1 MLFLFY
7 LVLAFTE
14 LSLLRS
20 HFRPFTEVMRK
31 GGREVTKKTQRT
43 ADQTEI
49 ANELDDPGGRL
60 VGPAFVVIVRPV
72 D

>member
-31 GGREVTKKTQRT
+31 GRRKVTKKLNEPGQI
-43 ADQTEI
+43 EI
-49 ANELDDPGGRL
+49 ANELDDPAGRL
-60 VGPAFVVIVRPV
+60 VGPAFVVTGRRV